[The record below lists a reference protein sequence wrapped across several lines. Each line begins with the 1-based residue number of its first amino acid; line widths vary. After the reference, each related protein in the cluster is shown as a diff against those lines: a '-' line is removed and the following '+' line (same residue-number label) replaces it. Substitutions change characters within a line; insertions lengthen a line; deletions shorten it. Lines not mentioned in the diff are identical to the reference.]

1 MQQRTITP
9 GLFLLTGICGVIDA
23 ATFLGL
29 GLVFAEI
36 MTGNLM
42 FLAFG
47 IGQGNA
53 VESINT
59 YVVPLVAFSVGAIAG
74 GALLKGPWVRLHRRF
89 GYVVVF
95 CLILVAFI
103 LATLWDPSA
112 RTTEAIIIVGVLAFA
127 MGLQNA
133 LVLDHAVPDVATN
146 VMTLTLVRLLSNW
159 SIVGG
164 NNARW
169 NYRIASLGIF
179 FLGAMAGAA
188 MLRLG
193 LPFALGLATAAY
205 LIALPWLLRGVKP
218 IPANSAP

>member
-9 GLFLLTGICGVIDA
+9 GLYLLTGICGIIDA

-29 GLVFAEI
+29 GMVFAEI

-59 YVVPLVAFSVGAIAG
+59 YVIPLITFSLGAIGG
-74 GALLKGPWVRLHRRF
+74 GAILRGPWMRGHQRF

-95 CLILVAFI
+95 GFVVTGTV
-103 LATLWDPSA
+103 LAILWDPEA
-112 RTTEAIIIVGVLAFA
+112 KTTQAMVIVGILAFA
-127 MGLQNA
+127 MGAQNA
-133 LVLDHAVPDVATN
+133 LVLTHAVPDVATN

-179 FLGAMAGAA
+179 FIGAMAGAA

-193 LPFALGLATAAY
+193 LPFALGLAAVAY
-205 LIALPWLLRGVKP
+205 LIALPWLIRGRKP
-218 IPANSAP
+218 EPVG